1 MSSSYRLLQNIHHIM
16 TAPVFFE
23 LSTCII
29 CTVLE
34 LLTVDQSIHDERFVL
49 FDVTIIT
56 SITILGLH
64 LSIVFILCLYGEAL
78 SAQSLQVTNIIY
90 SNLLWYKLPV
100 QQQQI
105 LNMPIR
111 RAQKIFRLKGYGI
124 FDCSMELYLK
134 VKI

>member
-1 MSSSYRLLQNIHHIM
+1 M

-34 LLTVDQSIHDERFVL
+34 LLTIDQSIQHGRFVV

-56 SITILGLH
+56 SITLLGLH
-64 LSIVFILCLYGEAL
+64 LTIVFILCFYGEAL
-78 SAQSLQVTNIIY
+78 SAQSFQVTDIIY

-100 QQQQI
+100 QKQRI
-105 LNMPIR
+105 LDIPIR

-124 FDCSMELYLK
+124 FDCSMDLFLK

>member
-1 MSSSYRLLQNIHHIM
+1 M

-34 LLTVDQSIHDERFVL
+34 LLTIDQKIQNERFVV

-56 SITILGLH
+56 SITLLGVH
-64 LSIVFILCLYGEAL
+64 LSIVFILCFYGEEL
-78 SAQSLQVTNIIY
+78 SAQSFQVTNIIY

-100 QQQQI
+100 QKQRFLDI
-105 LNMPIR
+105 PIR

-124 FDCSMELYLK
+124 FDCSMELFLK